1 MLRSDSASPG
11 RTLCD
16 RIKLLTTSHGLA
28 VALAA
33 VAAVLF
39 GLAAVR
45 QHAAVQDTMTAGRTG
60 LRENLRGF
68 WRLVRQPAWLLGL
81 VQGTVAGGLHI
92 VALAL
97 APITLVQPVG
107 VLAVP
112 VTVVA
117 TAVRDRRRPRAAQVV
132 GSIASVAGV
141 AALTVLLLTPAA
153 EPVVLPHW
161 GLVAG
166 TAVITTGFNL
176 LAIMSG
182 LGRSPLLRCVLLAV
196 AAAILFGVN
205 SIFIRMIGH
214 IIRTNLLAAEL
225 PVLIAAA
232 LGLAIALPV
241 GLWSM
246 QSAYLAGSPHV
257 VICCLTLIDPIT
269 AVLGGRLILHD
280 GLAVSTM
287 TLLLAGG
294 CALVAAAGVVL
305 LSREYPVDTLR
316 PVTEGRDTGV
326 IVDADRNESPEPSE
340 GVVDQGAA
348 APKR

>member
-1 MLRSDSASPG
+1 MLRSDSNSPG

-16 RIKLLTTSHGLA
+16 RIKLLTTGHGLA

-33 VAAVLF
+33 VGAVLF

-45 QHAAVQDTMTAGRTG
+45 QHGAVQDTMTAGRTS
-60 LRENLRGF
+60 LRENLRGI

-81 VQGTVAGGLHI
+81 VQGAVAGGLHI

-117 TAVRDRRRPRAAQVV
+117 TAVRARRRPRAAQVL

-153 EPVVLPHW
+153 TAVVLPHW
-161 GLVAG
+161 GVVAG
-166 TAVITTGFNL
+166 TAVIAAGFGVL
-176 LAIMSG
+176 VIMSG
-182 LGRSPLLRCVLLAV
+182 FGRSPLLRCVLLAT
-196 AAAILFGVN
+196 AAAMLFGVN
-205 SIFIRMIGH
+205 SIFIRLIGH
-214 IIRTNLLAAEL
+214 IVRTNLLAAEL
-225 PVLIAAA
+225 PVLVAAA
-232 LGLAIALPV
+232 LGLAIVVPV

-246 QSAYLAGSPHV
+246 QSAYLAGSPQV
-257 VICCLTLIDPIT
+257 VICCLTLIDPVT
-269 AVLGGRLILHD
+269 AVLGGRLMLHD
-280 GLAVSTM
+280 GLTVSTM

-316 PVTEGRDTGV
+316 PVTEGGDPGV
-326 IVDADRNESPEPSE
+326 VVDVDRNESTEPSE
-340 GVVDQGAA
+340 GVLDQGAPG
-348 APKR
+348 PKR